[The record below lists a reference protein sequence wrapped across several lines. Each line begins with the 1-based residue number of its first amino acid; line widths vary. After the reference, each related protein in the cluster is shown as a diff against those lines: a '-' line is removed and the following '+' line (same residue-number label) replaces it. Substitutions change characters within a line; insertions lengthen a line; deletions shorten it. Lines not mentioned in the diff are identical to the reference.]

1 MGEEEQMQ
9 DTGMSQQEQQEF
21 VQFLA
26 QILQAKST
34 DELQSK
40 LEVQT
45 KKDPDFIKKA
55 YQAYQNYKKQG
66 STEQQPTYAKL
77 GAKIN
82 YINKLNGK
90 CPEGYDMYKEGGCL
104 KCKKKKAAKDL
115 AEIKTQMKIKNRF
128 GKDQDDSRGSFMQNG
143 IK

>member
-1 MGEEEQMQ
+1 MGEEQMQ

-55 YQAYQNYKKQG
+55 YMSVITVSSGRQFTLMG
-66 STEQQPTYAKL
+66 TVDEPIPLDTY
-77 GAKIN
+77 I
-82 YINKLNGK
+82 
-90 CPEGYDMYKEGGCL
+90 CEFPRE
-104 KCKKKKAAKDL
+104 
-115 AEIKTQMKIKNRF
+115 
-128 GKDQDDSRGSFMQNG
+128 
-143 IK
+143 